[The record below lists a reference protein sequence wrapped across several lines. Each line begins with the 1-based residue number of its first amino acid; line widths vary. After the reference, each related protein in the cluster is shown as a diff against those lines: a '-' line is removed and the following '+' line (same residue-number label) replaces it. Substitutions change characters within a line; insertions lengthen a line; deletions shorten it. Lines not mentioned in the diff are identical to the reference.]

1 MPKTRPPYDP
11 EFRQRILELV
21 HSGRTLKSLSE
32 EFGCTEQS
40 IRNWQR
46 QGGQATPERKEGL
59 SSDEKE
65 ELTRL
70 RREVRVLREER
81 DILKK
86 AATWFA
92 QEAAGA
98 SKRRTD
104 S

>member
-11 EFRQRILELV
+11 EFRRRILELV
-21 HSGRTLKSLSE
+21 SSGRSVKSLAE

-46 QGGQATPERKEGL
+46 QSGRGKAEDKAGL
-59 SSDEKE
+59 SVEETE
-65 ELTRL
+65 ELARL

-92 QEAAGA
+92 QEAAGT

>member
-11 EFRQRILELV
+11 EFRRRILELAS
-21 HSGRTLKSLSE
+21 SGRSVKSLAE

-46 QGGQATPERKEGL
+46 QAGQEKGEAKAPL
-59 SSDEKE
+59 SLEEKE
-65 ELTRL
+65 ELARL

-92 QEAAGA
+92 QDAAGT

>member
-1 MPKTRPPYDP
+1 MPKTRPPYDL
-11 EFRQRILELV
+11 EFRQRILELL
-21 HSGRTLKSLSE
+21 SAGRSIKSLAE

-46 QGGQATPERKEGL
+46 QGGRGGAERKEVLG
-59 SSDEKE
+59 SEEKQ
-65 ELTRL
+65 ELERL

-92 QEAAGA
+92 QEAAGT